1 MLLKTHLALSV
12 FFILILWGSVTGRIA
27 FTLIIL
33 LATLIPDMDSASS
46 LINRK
51 IRPFDIIFN
60 FLFKHRGALHSITF
74 CIIFT
79 IILALFSQKLA
90 LPFFLGYSIHLLAD
104 SFTITGIRAFWPSN
118 KEIKWIIRTGGLTER
133 ITLYLLIVIDLFLI
147 IAMIR

>member
-1 MLLKTHLALSV
+1 MLLKTHIALSV
-12 FFILILWGSVTGRIA
+12 FFILILWGSVTGKIA

-33 LATLIPDMDSASS
+33 LATLIPDIDSASS

-60 FLFKHRGALHSITF
+60 FLFKHRGALHSMTL

-79 IILALFSQKLA
+79 IILSLFSQKLA

-104 SFTITGIRAFWPSN
+104 SFTVTGIRAFWPSK

-133 ITLYLLIVIDLFLI
+133 IVFYLTVTVNILI
-147 IAMIR
+147 IIALIR